1 MNAKALIPLVAGLG
15 IAGLAAKLGL
25 DFIRKA
31 EGKQSKVVQ
40 LWTPIEDVQRGIA
53 ITEPMLKPLEFPAG
67 VVPPGALADVK
78 KIVGRVPHTGAP
90 AGVPI
95 LNSML
100 LPPGARAGVRVP
112 PGLRAVAVKI
122 DESSG
127 VDYHLEPGC
136 RVDVVGVFTVRRTD
150 RTETVARTILENV
163 EVAAV
168 GQRLAP
174 EVPTA
179 EKEKSGNSSRRE
191 RPARAVTL
199 LVKPE
204 QVPTLHLAEQKGKIK
219 LSMRGVLDESQG
231 EPSAK
236 VVEDELLGEAEPD
249 PAAVP
254 PPSWRDKFNEFVGS
268 FWETDKPESQAD
280 ARPVPVQDP
289 EPGAKEEPQ
298 LAWYMTVYNGDE
310 RRVLGWVDLDD
321 FQAIELSSEGPN
333 LFQDKREFPPPKPN
347 TGSQSGG
354 KAGQKSQVDPPTK
367 AKSESQPEPDSEKD
381 AQPEPEPEPEEL
393 FE

>member
-25 DFIRKA
+25 DFVRKA
-31 EGKQSKVVQ
+31 EGKQVKMVK
-40 LWTPIEDVQRGIA
+40 LWTPAQDIRRGVA
-53 ITEPMLKPLEFPAG
+53 IQESMLQPLTFPAD
-67 VVPPGALADVK
+67 VVPAGALADVK

-136 RVDVVGVFTVRRTD
+136 HVDVVGVFTVRRGN
-150 RTETVARTILENV
+150 RTETIARTILENV

-174 EVPTA
+174 EVPSPGD
-179 EKEKSGNSSRRE
+179 EKGSKSSRRE

-204 QVPTLHLAEQKGKIK
+204 QVPTLHLTEQKGKIK
-219 LSMRGVLDESQG
+219 LSMRGALDEGRGGKS
-231 EPSAK
+231 PT
-236 VVEDELLGEAEPD
+236 VVEDDLLRQPEPAHEAA
-249 PAAVP
+249 PA
-254 PPSWRDKFNEFVGS
+254 PSWHDKFNDFVS
-268 FWETDKPESQAD
+268 SLWETDEPDAESSPAL
-280 ARPVPVQDP
+280 PPVQTP
-289 EPGAKEEPQ
+289 EPAANEEPKF
-298 LAWYMTVYNGDE
+298 AWVMTVYNGHE
-310 RRVLGWVDLDD
+310 RRLLGWVNLDD

-333 LFQDKREFPPPKPN
+333 LFQEEPQSPPPAPN
-347 TGSQSGG
+347 
-354 KAGQKSQVDPPTK
+354 TK
-367 AKSESQPEPDSEKD
+367 AKSGENKKSQTEPPKTKPQSEPASTANSEPQTESEP
-381 AQPEPEPEPEEL
+381 QEL